1 VLKHKGQVFSIKA
14 VVSILGWTWFG
25 DGLPGVNGTLSQART
40 GSGLSD
46 QRYAHKGVAG
56 AGWLGTRKVH
66 IERGQSI
73 MGASDS
79 HCLITSACAS

>member
-1 VLKHKGQVFSIKA
+1 VLKHKGQVFTIKA

-46 QRYAHKGVAG
+46 QRYAHKVWQEQD
-56 AGWLGTRKVH
+56 GWAPGKCTLNEDSLSWVPATRTV
-66 IERGQSI
+66 
-73 MGASDS
+73 
-79 HCLITSACAS
+79 